1 MARRARRGWPPTGAA
16 KGASGAHEKGRGRE
30 VSVAAGEVAEGAA
43 VECSNGSCGPRGARA
58 DGCGGRQR

>member
-30 VSVAAGEVAEGAA
+30 VSVAAGEVAEAA
-43 VECSNGSCGPRGARA
+43 TVECSNGSCGPR
-58 DGCGGRQR
+58 